1 MTRSIGP
8 ELRQRWRRLSTLPGG
23 PWLFSR
29 ILGRFAPYTGT
40 LGATVDVLE
49 PGYCRVQLRE
59 RRRVRNHLRSIHAMA
74 LANLAEMAT
83 GLALMNS
90 LPEQARGI
98 LTGFHMEYLKK
109 ARGRLCAECRCEIPA
124 DNREREYELGG
135 EVRDAG
141 GELVARCRAHWL
153 VGPESHA

>member
-8 ELRQRWRRLSTLPGG
+8 DLRRRWRRLSGLPGG

-29 ILGRFAPYTGT
+29 ILGRVVPYTGT
-40 LGATVDVLE
+40 LGACIDVLE
-49 PGYCRVQLRE
+49 PGYCRVLLQD
-59 RRRVRNHLRSIHAMA
+59 RRHVRNHLHSVHAMA

-90 LPEQARGI
+90 LPDQARGI
-98 LTGFHMEYLKK
+98 LTGFHMEYLRK
-109 ARGRLCAECRCEIPA
+109 ARGQLRAECRCEIPL

-135 EVRDAG
+135 EIHDAG
-141 GELVARCRAHWL
+141 GELVARCRARWL
-153 VGPESHA
+153 VGPEPRA